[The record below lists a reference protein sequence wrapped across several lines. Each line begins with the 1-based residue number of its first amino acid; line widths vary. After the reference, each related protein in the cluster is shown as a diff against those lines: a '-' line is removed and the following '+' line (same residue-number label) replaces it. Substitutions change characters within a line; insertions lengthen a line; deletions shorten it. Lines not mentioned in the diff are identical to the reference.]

1 MKTIKQFVGK
11 LQLLPALVL
20 FLGLFSCVA
29 AYAQI
34 TPLGDSYTDTADPT
48 ANYGA
53 KTLLDVD
60 GATQIAY
67 VQFNLASIPTTASV
81 SQAMLKLY
89 VNSVTTP
96 GSFNVDYVNGAWT
109 EGTIN
114 ASNAPALGSTIASG
128 VAITTADKNQYIL
141 INVTSA
147 VQAWL
152 DGSEAND
159 GIALVADGTFNATF
173 DSKESTSTSHP
184 AELDIAFAGGD
195 GTITGVTTASG
206 SGLAGGGTSG
216 TLNLSLTSACAT
228 NQVLHWNGSAW
239 TCASAGTGTITG
251 ITAGTDLTGG
261 GTSGNVTLNLN
272 TSALNSTYAQLG
284 AANTFAPQQVIKGN
298 GGNAVIGDPGC
309 GSGFSGIGLT
319 SSTLSG
325 CSNYTMMGKS
335 SGDVYVNSTSTGY
348 IHFRNG
354 NTGSNTY
361 NDLATIDNAGNV
373 TVAGNL
379 TIAGQENLNYKE
391 LINANSNY
399 QALDVTQFGGTGDGI
414 DATTSSTTGYGVK
427 GTSPNVGVLG
437 SSSVGYGVEG
447 SSTASSGVVA
457 GVIGTA
463 ASNSGAG
470 VMGIESSAT
479 GESATGVAG
488 IANSSSGY
496 GVTGTSANVG
506 VYGLTTGTNP
516 TNYGVEGFATWASD
530 AFVSFGAGV
539 YGNMAGSSTNG
550 AGSAGVW
557 GDTNAASSDEFGLYF
572 FAVEGSADDSVAG
585 YFVNNSAE
593 YSTLKLV
600 NKGTGGTGAKVLV
613 AEGRSGI
620 CSMDTGGNAN
630 CTGKV
635 GADAPAGDGSRRV
648 SLYAVQSPENWFEDF
663 GSGVLTNGAMTV
675 PLDPTF
681 ASTVNSAID
690 YHVFLTPRGE
700 CEGLYVANLTPSGFE
715 VRELHHGSSNVA
727 FDYRIVAKRAGY
739 ENQRLEDV
747 TERYQKMRERD
758 EKLGQQT
765 QRHHAA
771 GAGSTRPVPPATR
784 ELAPIAPAGSAAG
797 PIPLPSKPL
806 SAVPHQAPPQS

>member
-1 MKTIKQFVGK
+1 MKTMKQFVGK

-67 VQFNLASIPTTASV
+67 IQFNLASIPTTASV
-81 SQAMLKLY
+81 SQATLKLY

-96 GSFNVDYVNGAWT
+96 GSFNVDYVNGTWT
-109 EGTIN
+109 EATID

-298 GGNAVIGDPGC
+298 GGNAIVGDPGC

-399 QALDVTQFGGTGDGI
+399 QALDVTQSGGTGDGI

-427 GTSPNVGVLG
+427 GTSPNVGVFG
-437 SSSVGYGVEG
+437 SESGI
-447 SSTASSGVVA
+447 SSTGTE
-457 GVIGTA
+457 IG
-463 ASNSGAG
+463 
-470 VMGIESSAT
+470 E
-479 GESATGVAG
+479 
-488 IANSSSGY
+488 
-496 GVTGTSANVG
+496 
-506 VYGLTTGTNP
+506 L
-516 TNYGVEGFATWASD
+516 
-530 AFVSFGAGV
+530 
-539 YGNMAGSSTNG
+539 
-550 AGSAGVW
+550 AGVW
-557 GDTNAASSDEFGLYF
+557 GDTGVSGTTGVLGTGDEAYAA
-572 FAVEGSADDSVAG
+572 
-585 YFVNNSAE
+585 YFVNDS
-593 YSTLKLV
+593 SDFPTLYAY
-600 NKGTGGTGAKVLV
+600 NRGGGGTGLALETYGSSGSCAIDASGNVGCSGEVGSDASVDQGTRQV
-613 AEGRSGI
+613 A
-620 CSMDTGGNAN
+620 
-630 CTGKV
+630 
-635 GADAPAGDGSRRV
+635 
-648 SLYAVQSPENWFEDF
+648 LYAVQSPENWFEDF
-663 GSGVLTNGAMTV
+663 GSGTLTNGVATV
-675 PLDPTF
+675 TLDPTF
-681 ASTVNSAID
+681 AQTVNATNE
-690 YHVFLTPRGE
+690 YHVFLTPKGE
-700 CEGLYVANLTPSGFE
+700 SEGLYVSNETPQRFE
-715 VRELHHGSSNVA
+715 VHEQRGGRSSVA

-739 ENQRLEDV
+739 ENRRLGDV
-747 TERYQKMRERD
+747 TARHQKMREQEERRL
-758 EKLGQQT
+758 ERMQQL
-765 QRHHAA
+765 RAAHAA
-771 GAGSTRPVPPATR
+771 S
-784 ELAPIAPAGSAAG
+784 AP
-797 PIPLPSKPL
+797 L
-806 SAVPHQAPPQS
+806 VPHQAPPQSRIAQESK